1 MAIIIYAIGPF
12 TRNFREFL
20 MILQKFVLRNEEI
33 FPFAKIYP
41 PQIFKP
47 AMRENLSSKKVLIFL
62 YFVLFYLVLLV
73 VFFTILILFFFSLD
87 NWPFNVEFNWT
98 ED

>member
-1 MAIIIYAIGPF
+1 
-12 TRNFREFL
+12 
-20 MILQKFVLRNEEI
+20 
-33 FPFAKIYP
+33 
-41 PQIFKP
+41 
-47 AMRENLSSKKVLIFL
+47 MRENLPSKKVLIFL

-73 VFFTILILFFFSLD
+73 VFFTSLILFFFSLD